1 MLINADITIYNK
13 WYNRATRLDEWKR
26 VQIKGVELYGGR
38 AVTVTDHGLQTANI
52 YTVRIPAASGPSGR
66 AFVLPEDWA
75 GTSSDALA
83 QFWTLQ
89 AGDIVVRGLV
99 NDDITRAA
107 DVTGKYSECFTMTG
121 WRDNRRG
128 SPAVQHWRVDGK

>member
-1 MLINADITIYNK
+1 MLTNADITIYNK
-13 WYNRATRLDEWKR
+13 WYNRVTRLDEWHR
-26 VQIKGVELYGGR
+26 VQIRGVEWYGGQ
-38 AVTVTDHGLQTANI
+38 AVTVTDHGLQTAAT
-52 YTVRIPAASGPSGR
+52 YTVRIPAASSLSDR

-89 AGDIVVRGLV
+89 AGDIVVRDLV
-99 NDDITRAA
+99 DNDISKAA
-107 DVTGKYSECFTMTG
+107 DVTGKYSECFTVTG